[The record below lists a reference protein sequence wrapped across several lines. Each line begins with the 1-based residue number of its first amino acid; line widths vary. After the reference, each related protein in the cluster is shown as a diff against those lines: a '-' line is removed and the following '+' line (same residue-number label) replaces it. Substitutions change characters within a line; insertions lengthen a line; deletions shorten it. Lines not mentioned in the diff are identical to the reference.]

1 MPQTVDDECSDHSHR
16 KNLSEV
22 ANERRDLSVSKE
34 EEGKESLRKCAYR
47 ADGDDEKASSNA

>member
-1 MPQTVDDECSDHSHR
+1 MPQTVDDERSDHSHR

-47 ADGDDEKASSNA
+47 ADGDDE